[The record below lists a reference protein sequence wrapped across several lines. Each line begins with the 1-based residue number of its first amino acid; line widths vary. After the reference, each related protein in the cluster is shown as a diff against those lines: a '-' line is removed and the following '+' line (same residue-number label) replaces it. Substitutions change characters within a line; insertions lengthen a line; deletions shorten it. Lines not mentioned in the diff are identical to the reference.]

1 MQSEGWNPYQLI
13 AMQMRVLAPLPNA
26 LSQIYQ
32 QTSTHLSD
40 QPPRVLEAGAEWMF
54 RSDLSTWFT
63 LQYA

>member
-1 MQSEGWNPYQLI
+1 MRSEGRNPYQLI
-13 AMQMRVLAPLPNA
+13 AMQTQVLAPLPDA

-32 QTSTHLSD
+32 QTSTHMSD
-40 QPPRVLEAGAEWMF
+40 QHPRVLEAGAERMF

>member
-1 MQSEGWNPYQLI
+1 MQTQ
-13 AMQMRVLAPLPNA
+13 VLAPLPDA

-32 QTSTHLSD
+32 QTSTHMSD
-40 QPPRVLEAGAEWMF
+40 QPPRVLEAGAERMF